1 MPESSNQELENGTF
15 GDRLGEVADLYKS
28 LNAAAGVAGV
38 TSEQLRKWIRN
49 RAKAPFLAVSDIAL
63 NVGVDPVW
71 LATGKGS
78 MLLADRDLEAS
89 AKSQFISIPRYD
101 VKLSA
106 GAGSFFDRAQ
116 VLDEIPFTTAFLKQK
131 LRRSSVE
138 GLAALEITG
147 DSMLPTL
154 ADGDL
159 GVFDCN
165 ITNAGDGIYAIA
177 MGNELMVKRLQK
189 LPDGGIMVRSDNEN
203 LYRPI
208 SLSEEDAAAS
218 LHIFGSLKWSSK
230 MH

>member
-189 LPDGGIMVRSDNEN
+189 LPGGGIMVRSDNEN